1 MTCEHANHL
10 QLSKEKLLRNV
21 LTLIFESNNDSFSN
35 NWKIVDLSQFLQQ
48 GSTKWFVKKEKSFC
62 QIIFSK
68 WQFFAHYLKL
78 LNINVT
84 SLTLYCQGYYVPDVT
99 IHYKI
104 LTEKAASCRNTQ
116 CVGHSF

>member
-21 LTLIFESNNDSFSN
+21 LTLIFESKDDSFSN
-35 NWKIVDLSQFLQQ
+35 NWKIVDLSQVLQQ

-78 LNINVT
+78 FNINVT
-84 SLTLYCQGYYVPDVT
+84 SLTLYCQGYVPDFT

-104 LTEKAASCRNTQ
+104 HTEKAASCRNTQ
-116 CVGHSF
+116 FVGHSF